1 MSLLFA
7 SGGQSIRALALA
19 SVLPVNI
26 QGWFPLGLTGLISL
40 LLQELSR
47 VFSTTVQ
54 KHLFFGIQFSYDPTL
69 TPIHDYW
76 EKLSFDYLD
85 LCWQSDVFALN
96 MLSRFVIAFLP
107 RSKCLLISWLQSL
120 FTVFWSPNLSLF
132 PLFPLLFKMKWWD
145 QMPWSLLFACRVLTQ
160 LFHSPFT
167 FITRFFSSSSLSAIR
182 VVSSEYLRLLVF
194 CLAIL
199 TLSCKESSPFQ
210 GKSNYHRF

>member
-47 VFSTTVQ
+47 VFSTAVQ

-76 EKLSFDYLD
+76 ENLSFDYLD

-132 PLFPLLFKMKWWD
+132 PVFPLLFKMKWWD
-145 QMPWSLLFACRVLTQ
+145 QMPWS
-160 LFHSPFT
+160 
-167 FITRFFSSSSLSAIR
+167 
-182 VVSSEYLRLLVF
+182 
-194 CLAIL
+194 
-199 TLSCKESSPFQ
+199 
-210 GKSNYHRF
+210 

>member
-76 EKLSFDYLD
+76 ENLSFDYLD

-132 PLFPLLFKMKWWD
+132 PVFPLLFKMKWWD
-145 QMPWSLLFACRVLTQ
+145 QMPWS
-160 LFHSPFT
+160 
-167 FITRFFSSSSLSAIR
+167 
-182 VVSSEYLRLLVF
+182 
-194 CLAIL
+194 
-199 TLSCKESSPFQ
+199 
-210 GKSNYHRF
+210 